1 MVYGILKIE
10 RLNLFT
16 GDLLLQPQP
25 QDLEAPLIERAI
37 KRNPAAFTDLYDRY
51 VDRVYRYV
59 YYRVTSQSDSE
70 DITQEVFVRAWKN
83 IHKYQQRGRPFA
95 AWLFAIARNL
105 ITDHY
110 RNRKNLVP
118 LDDVANSTQVDGVD
132 LQKEAEDSFD
142 RTQVRSA
149 VAKLKGDRQRVIR
162 LRFIDGFSY
171 EEIAQ
176 ILKKSEGAIRVIQY
190 RALQDLRRILMRG

>member
-110 RNRKNLVP
+110 RNRKNLVL